1 MSDGRYAARGRSRS
15 SECPMDG
22 MQREAGAEAVN
33 AHGSTISF
41 FKTITLV
48 RVNYAQILTKQ
59 PLKGTPT

>member
-1 MSDGRYAARGRSRS
+1 MLREAGAETAMSMDCTYASHWL
-15 SECPMDG
+15 
-22 MQREAGAEAVN
+22 REAGAEAVN

-48 RVNYAQILTKQ
+48 RVNYAKILTKQ